1 VNTTL
6 TYIRYFVRK
15 ISRKEMEGQ
24 QDFSKLLFLNR
35 FSIIVI
41 LLILS
46 RLDGYAQDPRFSQ
59 FYANPLYLAPSFA
72 GATEE
77 NRLALNYR
85 NQWPGIPGAF
95 VTYSFSYDYNFAN
108 YNSGIG
114 ILATHDRAGSGRLSN
129 TNVGVMYSYNIK
141 INKYLHIRPGLSF
154 YYTQRGLDFWRL
166 TFSDGM
172 SPSGDTPTIEQPPFN
187 NVADIDAGA
196 SILAYTDRIWL
207 GTTVDHMLT
216 PNQSLYGE
224 VSEIPLKVSVF
235 GGIQVMRK
243 GRLLKPLEESLSI
256 AFHFETQGKFT
267 QLDLGLYWLKSPI
280 VFGFWYRGLP
290 GIHDGFD
297 RDAIVFLAGY
307 KTTQFQVGYSYD
319 FTISKLVGATGGSHE
334 ISCIYEFRTNK
345 RKKRKIYAIPCPEF

>member
-1 VNTTL
+1 VNNTREN
-6 TYIRYFVRK
+6 IVRL
-15 ISRKEMEGQ
+15 ISKKKKNNLI
-24 QDFSKLLFLNR
+24 DLLFFKKIIILFVLVIFSR
-35 FSIIVI
+35 FV
-41 LLILS
+41 
-46 RLDGYAQDPRFSQ
+46 GHAQDPRFSQ

-85 NQWPGIPGAF
+85 NQWPSLPGVF
-95 VTYSFSYDYNFAN
+95 LTYSFSYDHYFAN
-108 YNSGIG
+108 FNSGIG

-129 TNVGVMYSYNIK
+129 TNIGVMYSYNIK
-141 INKYLHIRPGLSF
+141 INKYLFIRPGLSF

-166 TFSDGM
+166 VFSDGM
-172 SPSGDTPTIEQPPFN
+172 SPGGDTPTIEQPPFDN
-187 NVADIDAGA
+187 INDIDAGA

-207 GTTVDHMLT
+207 GTTVDHMLR

-224 VSEIPLKVSVF
+224 ISKIPMKISVF
-235 GGIQVMRK
+235 GGVQVIKK

-267 QLDLGLYWLKSPI
+267 QLDLGLYWLKSPM

-290 GIHDGFD
+290 GIHDAFD
-297 RDAIVFLAGY
+297 RDALVFLVGY
-307 KTTQFQVGYSYD
+307 KTKQIQIGYSYD

-334 ISCIYEFRTNK
+334 ISFIYEFKTNK
-345 RKKRKIYAIPCPEF
+345 HRKRKIHAIPCPEF